1 VAYFGDLIHPFRQ
14 GNLVGFPFVDPVPY
28 QRFAVGGGR
37 VPGDTGNDQIPIL
50 YVAGVGA
57 HFEN

>member
-1 VAYFGDLIHPFRQ
+1 MAYFGDLIHPFRQ